1 MNVHVQIAL
10 EEIAQCEVCHN
21 YYVCADD
28 EEANSLAYAMATNAY
43 KRGEF
48 RTTTLEKT
56 REAMKAVLR
65 DASHRCPSCD
75 KNSAFLSVNENVGL
89 RSLA

>member
-1 MNVHVQIAL
+1 MNAHVQIAL

-21 YYVCADD
+21 YYVRADD

-48 RTTTLEKT
+48 RTTRLEET
-56 REAMKAVLR
+56 REGMKAVLR
-65 DASHRCPSCD
+65 DASHRCSIAWIKIRLFC
-75 KNSAFLSVNENVGL
+75 
-89 RSLA
+89 RSRKTSS